1 MLHIKSWLVD
11 EYYYRFCTNG
21 ESYDHDKS
29 QAKNL
34 SLQLLPYS
42 LIISLCFSAIVSL
55 VYAKSIKNHVVEI
68 KSVTDQMMALDKKA
82 RLETDSSYE
91 IGQLKAQINDL
102 YETHFL
108 IRFPILNLKIKRF

>member
-1 MLHIKSWLVD
+1 MALDKKARLETDSSYEIGQLKAQINDLYETHFLI
-11 EYYYRFCTNG
+11 RFPI
-21 ESYDHDKS
+21 
-29 QAKNL
+29 L
-34 SLQLLPYS
+34 
-42 LIISLCFSAIVSL
+42 
-55 VYAKSIKNHVVEI
+55 I

-108 IRFPILNLKIKRF
+108 IRFPILNLKIKRFKD